1 MVCRGMIIGADHVR
15 ISILNR
21 DKGIEE
27 EYPLYGL
34 SEEDIRDFE
43 GLEIFYGVLP
53 SGELEGFS
61 PAGEAH
67 HSVVQAYEE
76 SACNG

>member
-1 MVCRGMIIGADHVR
+1 MVCRGTIVGADNVK

-21 DKGIEE
+21 DKGIRE

-34 SEEDIRDFE
+34 SEDDIRDFE

-67 HSVVQAYEE
+67 HTVLRAYQE
-76 SACNG
+76 SDCNQ